1 MYTAVSSQAW
11 YCSFKPEDRALEMRQ
26 ADTVAEQWRLRLW
39 CGSADCQHLVLILLT
54 LKSKLR
60 LSEILAVE
68 VPSFLMLTTKDAF
81 LEAVGSPYLSDQI
94 LQTAVIQFLATWRH
108 QAYATISELRADP
121 IIARIADELL
131 PQSLTFLEW
140 LERRMRRDI
149 ELNGDSDSAIVH
161 CTQHGGRLVVSAYE
175 QINSVGSHR
184 AAT

>member
-39 CGSADCQHLVLILLT
+39 RGSADCQHLVLILLT

-108 QAYATISELRADP
+108 QAYATISALRADP

-140 LERRMRRDI
+140 LGRRMRRDI
-149 ELNGDSDSAIVH
+149 ELNGDSDSAIVN

-175 QINSVGSHR
+175 QIKLQ
-184 AAT
+184 AANQ